1 MAKMLLCAYQVPH
14 FGNPTEQKT
23 NFHGVFMSRL
33 LSLFCI
39 LSILVPCLLMLTACK
54 DEDDNPS
61 TPVTPPKNEEEKAP
75 ELYIPGA
82 GNFAGHT
89 LENFSTFIYSAP
101 NTEELLS
108 ALTLASTRLKSEDT
122 TYEIALSTVGTVERV
137 FANYMSMLSYAQ
149 ICYANNQK
157 DSYFS
162 EEYKRLYASQPQ
174 VSFEMEK
181 FFSAVAASKHGA
193 TLAETGYFPSDI
205 VERYK
210 NGGIYTEQ
218 TLPLFVQE
226 NELMIAADAISYDTV
241 TITYSKLTDTVTNV
255 LSTLAN
261 TYGEASAEYQQ
272 AKTRCDTLYQKAANQ
287 KRAEIF
293 LSLLSVRRDIADALG
308 YESYAH
314 FAAEHLG
321 YSARKEDVFAVL
333 STIETYILPVY
344 QELSSMDCFGSN
356 TGKNE
361 KIPYPEQT
369 MNNLT
374 KFYESKGGKLFEG
387 YNYLLQHALF
397 SIGNAGEERAS
408 GAFASFLPNRTQ
420 PYLFV
425 GMSGTSE
432 DYIMTAG
439 AVGDALYFYQNNQST
454 DAFCSVLRKPE
465 LSDAFNL
472 SLRLL
477 TLQGM
482 KESLSNKDGLLSDSY
497 YTILLKNEMYNAF
510 QITLTQCMR
519 TQIEWEVYALQKD
532 AISLQ
537 AVNEIVARAAGR
549 FDCFEIQDGA
559 PTALSISTE
568 NLLDYDM
575 LHAPTKSFSD
585 ITSIYVA
592 LSLFSKEVD
601 NSGAGFASF
610 ETLLKADTK
619 NQTYMQILSD
629 LFIPAPT
636 ENESA
641 RALAS
646 SLYEVMTGYSY
657 RATPF
662 ISPTFGKV

>member
-1 MAKMLLCAYQVPH
+1 M
-14 FGNPTEQKT
+14 
-23 NFHGVFMSRL
+23 NFYGDFMSRL

-39 LSILVPCLLMLTACK
+39 LSIFLPCLLILTACK
-54 DEDDNPS
+54 GEDDNPS
-61 TPVTPPKNEEEKAP
+61 TPDTPPGKDEEKAP
-75 ELYIPGA
+75 ELYIPVG
-82 GNFAGHT
+82 GSFAGHS

-108 ALTLASTRLKSEDT
+108 ALTLASERLKDEDI
-122 TYEIALSTVGTVERV
+122 TYESALSTVAAAEQVY
-137 FANYMSMLSYAQ
+137 ANFMSMLSYAQ
-149 ICYANNQK
+149 IFYANNQK

-162 EEYKRLYASQPQ
+162 GEYKRLYASMPQ
-174 VSFEMEK
+174 VAFAMEK
-181 FFSAVAASKHGA
+181 LFSAVAASKHGA
-193 TLAETGYFPSDI
+193 ALAETDYFPSDI

-218 TLPLFVQE
+218 TIPLFEQE
-226 NELMIAADAISYDTV
+226 NELLIAADAVSYDTV

-255 LSTLAN
+255 LATLAN

-321 YSARKEDVFAVL
+321 YSARKEDIFAVL
-333 STIETYILPVY
+333 STVEVHMLPVY
-344 QELSSMDCFGSN
+344 QELSAMDCFHSN
-356 TGKNE
+356 TGKTE
-361 KIPYPEQT
+361 KIPYAEQT
-369 MNNLT
+369 VNTLT
-374 KFYESKGGKLFEG
+374 KFYEAKGGTLFEG
-387 YNYLLQHALF
+387 YNYLLQHGLF
-397 SIGNAGEERAS
+397 SIGNAGADRAF
-408 GAFASFLPNRTQ
+408 GAFASYLPNRAQ
-420 PYLFV
+420 PHLFV

-432 DYIMTAG
+432 DYIVTAG

-482 KESLSNKDGLLSDSY
+482 KESLSNKDGLLSESY

-519 TQIEWEVYALQKD
+519 TQIEWEAYALQKD
-532 AISLQ
+532 EISLQ
-537 AVNEIVARAAGR
+537 TVNEIVARAADR

-575 LHAPTKSFSD
+575 LHTPTKSFSD
-585 ITSIYVA
+585 VTSIYVA
-592 LSLFSKEVD
+592 LSIFSKEVD
-601 NSGAGFASF
+601 DSGAGFAVF
-610 ETLLKADTK
+610 ESLLHADTK
-619 NQTYMQILSD
+619 DQTYMQILSE
-629 LFIPAPT
+629 LFIPVPT
-636 ENESA
+636 DSEAA

-646 SLYEVMTGYSY
+646 SLYEVLTGYSY
-657 RATPF
+657 RSVPY